1 MFPWRYTTKSIEATT
16 SIKMTDLA
24 SVPSTRITPSKCR
37 ATELNGKPSPEPE
50 RKLRWVF
57 KDINEDEL

>member
-1 MFPWRYTTKSIEATT
+1 VFPWRYTTKLIQATN
-16 SIKMTDLA
+16 SSKMTDLA
-24 SVPSTRITPSKCR
+24 SVPSTRMTPSKCR

-57 KDINEDEL
+57 KNNNEDEL